1 MVTRRYTSLH
11 VVTRRDTSLHVV
23 GEYTPTMSTTPSDS
37 RRLQPFPTPAVCVSQ
52 CLPVSPVSSQRLQ
65 LTKLTPQ
72 LNYKELESKKA
83 ELVGELKAA
92 TAAGMKS
99 MQRATEAEK
108 KLHEL
113 EESTRLEL
121 EAAHAEHA
129 EEVKT
134 HVADQARIEK
144 LTADNAALQTQRQEL
159 LSSLHNADDQVGIR
173 IGMQLIPILFSIVT
187 TLYIDCSGPD
197 DRVI

>member
-1 MVTRRYTSLH
+1 M
-11 VVTRRDTSLHVV
+11 
-23 GEYTPTMSTTPSDS
+23 
-37 RRLQPFPTPAVCVSQ
+37 
-52 CLPVSPVSSQRLQ
+52 
-65 LTKLTPQ
+65 
-72 LNYKELESKKA
+72 
-83 ELVGELKAA
+83 GELKAA

-187 TLYIDCSGPD
+187 TQY
-197 DRVI
+197 R